1 MLGGI
6 VNIKQKKVQY
16 LRPNLFLMRYRFQ
29 IEMVEGKQKEHFGG
43 DWLVTEFKFAHF
55 LNIFHQFD
63 LSP

>member
-1 MLGGI
+1 
-6 VNIKQKKVQY
+6 
-16 LRPNLFLMRYRFQ
+16 
-29 IEMVEGKQKEHFGG
+29 MVEGKQKEHFGG